1 MLVCVFFAHFAHETA
16 GAARTRLSLRP
27 LFLMRAEVMQS
38 SGAMRRENA
47 DAYPTVIT
55 REGG

>member
-1 MLVCVFFAHFAHETA
+1 VHFARETA

-27 LFLMRAEVMQS
+27 LISWRADRFNNNSRES
-38 SGAMRRENA
+38 CGENA
-47 DAYPTVIT
+47 KLCLQLFLSIVIT